1 MGNVIIVVI
10 EKYGIYY
17 HNNLGDLKISS
28 PHCLTFNLTE
38 TGILPVNMPTKI
50 FNYLWKLKQ
59 LSSS

>member
-38 TGILPVNMPTKI
+38 TGILPVNKPTKS
-50 FNYLWKLKQ
+50 FNYL
-59 LSSS
+59 